1 MVKDT
6 YVRMRRVGFVDS
18 FDPSKSVQAIHIY
31 IYMHSPIDLWVGP
44 CGYMWAQVVTGDRKE

>member
-31 IYMHSPIDLWVGP
+31 IYAQPNRLVG
-44 CGYMWAQVVTGDRKE
+44 WAVRLHVGTGSHW